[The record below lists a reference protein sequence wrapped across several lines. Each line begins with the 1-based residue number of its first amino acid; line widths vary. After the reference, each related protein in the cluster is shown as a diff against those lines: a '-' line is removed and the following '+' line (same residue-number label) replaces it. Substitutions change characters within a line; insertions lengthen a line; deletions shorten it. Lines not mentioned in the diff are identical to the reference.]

1 MATACVPRENL
12 CICWDNHSAHRAY
25 YVRDFLAFKGVR
37 VIFLPVYTS
46 QFNPAE
52 HCWSSIKRKWA
63 NYMSSYVG
71 VYNLDDV
78 VIDLRRISLAAG
90 RTFTARMLTSN
101 QKDLDKCM
109 RGELV

>member
-1 MATACVPRENL
+1 
-12 CICWDNHSAHRAY
+12 
-25 YVRDFLAFKGVR
+25 
-37 VIFLPVYTS
+37 
-46 QFNPAE
+46 
-52 HCWSSIKRKWA
+52 
-63 NYMSSYVG
+63 MSSYVG